1 MSLLGGIG
9 DLLKQYSGGTG
20 AAPANVEEHFDQVAQ
35 AVPSSSLAG
44 GLAEAF
50 RSGETP
56 PFAQMAAQLFSNG
69 NGQQQA
75 SMLTTLMSSVGPE
88 VLAKFT
94 NNNPNSSLSG
104 LLQSGQTEVSAEQA
118 AQIDPSEVQAL
129 AQHVEQHNPSIIDR
143 VSEVYSE
150 HPMLIKTLGAAALA
164 IAVKNIAERHE
175 A

>member
-1 MSLLGGIG
+1 MSLLGGIS
-9 DLLKQYSGGTG
+9 DLLKQVSASGV
-20 AAPANVEEHFDQVAQ
+20 APADAEQHFDQVAQ
-35 AVPSSSLAG
+35 SVPSSSLAS
-44 GLAEAF
+44 GLAQAF
-50 RSGETP
+50 RSGDTP

-94 NNNPNSSLSG
+94 GNNPSSPLAG
-104 LLQSGQTEVSAEQA
+104 LLQSGQTQVSADQA

-129 AQHVEQHNPSIIDR
+129 AQHVEQHDPSIIDR
-143 VSEVYSE
+143 VSEVYAA
-150 HPMLIKTLGAAALA
+150 HPTLIKTLGAAAMA
-164 IAVKNIAERHE
+164 IAVKEIAERHQ